1 MSTQGSLSSLFRK
14 VALSFPVPEFLSL
27 AHYGIDISKGRLRFI
42 GFKIGS
48 NGLEVESCGT
58 RPFPLIENESVARE
72 IQSAAKV
79 ELTNL
84 HKTLNTSFVK
94 VVIPEDKV
102 YVFRTLVQKVFAQD
116 LRLAVEFKLEENVPI
131 SIHDALVEYHIITVF
146 DNGDVALSVSV
157 VSKKYVEF
165 LLSLFEDTG
174 FIPILCDT
182 EARVLTRAI
191 GDRSAT
197 KANLIVALDTTS
209 TTLVVEYAGT
219 PLFSSVSTVGT
230 NAVTEAISRVL
241 GISSDEVLALKKTGE
256 NIGGEK
262 TELVRAEVSN
272 SLSVLKDEI
281 LKVFTYWNSQSKKES
296 LPELES
302 VILLGRDSSIDFL
315 FHDIALLVKVPVRL
329 GNVWRNVTHFDTY
342 IPPVGMED
350 SLDYA
355 SVIGVTLVN

>member
-1 MSTQGSLSSLFRK
+1 MSTQGSLSSLFKK
-14 VALSFPVPEFLSL
+14 VALSFPVPEFLAL
-27 AHYGIDISKGRLRFI
+27 AHYGIDISKGRVRFI
-42 GFKIGS
+42 GFKVGS
-48 NGLEVESCGT
+48 KSLEVESCGA
-58 RPFPLIENESVARE
+58 RPFPLIENESVSHE

-165 LLSLFEDTG
+165 LLNLFEGTG

-191 GDRSAT
+191 GDKTAT
-197 KANLIVALDTTS
+197 KASLVVALDTTS

-230 NAVTEAISRVL
+230 NAVAEAISRVL
-241 GISSDEVLALKKTGE
+241 GISLDEAQALKKTGGK
-256 NIGGEK
+256 IGGEK
-262 TELVRAEVSN
+262 SDLVMAEISN
-272 SLSVLKDEI
+272 SLSILKDEI
-281 LKVFTYWNSQSKKES
+281 SKVFSYWASQSKKES
-296 LPELES
+296 LPELDS
-302 VILLGRDSSIDFL
+302 LVLLGRDASIEAL

-329 GNVWRNVTHFDTY
+329 GNVWRNVAHFDTY
-342 IPPVGMED
+342 IPPVGLED

>member
-1 MSTQGSLSSLFRK
+1 MSTQGSLSSFFRK

-42 GFKIGS
+42 GFKTGS
-48 NGLEVESCGT
+48 NGLELESCGS
-58 RPFPLIENESVARE
+58 RSFPLIDSESVSHE

-79 ELTNL
+79 ELINL
-84 HKTLNTSFVK
+84 HKTLNASFVK

-102 YVFRTLVQKVFAQD
+102 YVFRTVVQKVFAQD

-131 SIHDALVEYHIITVF
+131 SIHDALIEYHIITVF

-165 LLSLFEDTG
+165 LIGLFEDTG

-191 GDRSAT
+191 GDRSAL
-197 KANLIVALDTTS
+197 KANLLIALDTTS

-219 PLFSSVSTVGT
+219 PLFSSVSTIGT
-230 NAVTEAISRVL
+230 NNVTQAIAGVLGVPFAEAEALKKKGGTIGDEKSELVKAEISNAISPL
-241 GISSDEVLALKKTGE
+241 KDEVL
-256 NIGGEK
+256 
-262 TELVRAEVSN
+262 
-272 SLSVLKDEI
+272 
-281 LKVFTYWNSQSKKES
+281 KVFSYWVSQSKKES

-302 VILLGRDSSIDFL
+302 VVLLGRDASIDAL
-315 FHDIALLVKVPVRL
+315 FHDIALLVKIPVRL

-342 IPPVGMED
+342 IPPVESED
-350 SLDYA
+350 SLDYG